1 MKNKKR
7 GKKGIKEIKKES
19 ITRKTVRRSKR
30 IKIALKNFEIYYQN
44 GYGLVYRNDRSA
56 NSGEILVLV
65 RDNIKNFSLKSKV
78 ENNVGQSF
86 WILVTNTNKKIRVWV
101 IYTPQQNLTPNNQ
114 LKIKYEDSREQIKI
128 GKEEKQQKIIQGDF
142 NTRIGAAIQ
151 GNKAQVTKG
160 RRQLLKLA
168 NRENIIILKTV
179 KEKWK
184 GVWRRVQGEDKSITD
199 YVLTDTAN
207 ADTVKKI
214 KIDEEKQYGLYK
226 LEKNTAI
233 NENLL
238 RSEFRIN

>member
-1 MKNKKR
+1 M
-7 GKKGIKEIKKES
+7 
-19 ITRKTVRRSKR
+19 
-30 IKIALKNFEIYYQN
+30 
-44 GYGLVYRNDRSA
+44 
-56 NSGEILVLV
+56 
-65 RDNIKNFSLKSKV
+65 
-78 ENNVGQSF
+78 GQSL
-86 WILVTNTNKKIRVWV
+86 WILVTNTNQKIRVCV
-101 IYTPQQNLTPNNQ
+101 IYTPQENLTPNNQ
-114 LKIKYEDSREQIKI
+114 LKIKYEDIREQIKI

-142 NTRIGAAIQ
+142 NTRIGAAMQ

-160 RRQLLKLA
+160 GRQLLKLA

-214 KIDEEKQYGLYK
+214 KIDEEKQCGLNK
-226 LEKNTAI
+226 LEKNTAT

-238 RSEFRIN
+238 RSQFRIN